1 MNGMRMFAVIKTG
14 GKQYTV
20 RPGQELRVE
29 KLGTEKGPVT
39 FSEVLLV
46 SNDDAV
52 KVGIPHVAGAK
63 VEGTILGEE
72 KGKKIYIQK
81 YKPKVRYRRRTGHR
95 QTYARVKIEK
105 IVA

>member
-1 MNGMRMFAVIKTG
+1 MFAVIKTG

-20 RPGQELRVE
+20 RPGQTLLVE
-29 KLGTEKGPVT
+29 KLGATSGSIV

-52 KVGIPHVAGAK
+52 QVGTPHVAGAK
-63 VEGTILGEE
+63 VEATILGEE
-72 KGKKIYIQK
+72 KGKKIFVQK

-95 QTYARVKIEK
+95 QTYAKVKIEK
-105 IVA
+105 IVL